1 MCLFLQNQDFQ
12 KHTEAVLNIL
22 STGAR
27 QAAEQLTSMNSGL
40 GSQLMSLEHMVNS
53 MEGLEQAQQRV
64 ITGVEK
70 ELSAL
75 ERLQSQAV
83 NMDDKLAVVIRNEVR
98 HGFSLHNK
106 AVLFQV
112 VVLAVASRLQLD
124 RWCLQKCKIARIF
137 RFSRVMW

>member
-40 GSQLMSLEHMVNS
+40 SSQLETLGHMVS
-53 MEGLEQAQQRV
+53 SVEGLEQAQQRM

-70 ELSAL
+70 ELGAL
-75 ERLQSQAV
+75 EQLQSQAV

-98 HGFSLHNK
+98 CLLICNT
-106 AVLFQV
+106 AVQFQAGIV
-112 VVLAVASRLQLD
+112 AVASRLQLD
-124 RWCLQKCKIARIF
+124 RWSLSQMKNCSNVLQGKA
-137 RFSRVMW
+137 